1 MSWLKIRSNRR
12 NARCSTGPKTVSGK
26 QRSSQNALQHGL
38 SLPAFLFPPTAP
50 IFERLTAALKGEL
63 AGQTEDEWKG
73 DGQGGEADADSSATR
88 FGLARY
94 TTMTECRSANDPRS
108 DPVASFSNTM
118 LDLRRLRAERR
129 QIMSRLIA
137 NPHDAEAG
145 KQLKNLLRYGIRL
158 NAQLKHRKRR

>member
-12 NARCSTGPKTVSGK
+12 NARRSTGPKTVSGK

-38 SLPAFLFPPTAP
+38 SLPASLFPPTTP
-50 IFERLTAALKGEL
+50 IFERLTAALKGEIRRE
-63 AGQTEDEWKG
+63 TEGECKS
-73 DGQGGEADADSSATR
+73 DGEGNSSATQ

-94 TTMTECRSANDPRS
+94 PTMTECLSAHDPRS

-129 QIMSRLIA
+129 RIMSHLIA